1 MRILRW
7 FIAMN
12 LAALASICA
21 SAYEQYDAAFAFL
34 CLVFLCNLVML
45 RHIWGSWVTLSHLF
59 LTAFTLYTL
68 SGPFE
73 ILFGSG
79 AIPPFSP
86 PFYVRE
92 WLVDSAI
99 AAVSFMWAILLWGM
113 TYRPRHN
120 VTIRTIGYMRI
131 ALLLILFATAGEF
144 LNLIRAGG
152 ISILLAGK
160 AVYQAAT
167 ADIKLT
173 FPTSSFA
180 LLAFAFLGI
189 HHSWR
194 FAQSHSGISKGS
206 QSFDDLLFLVLCTP
220 LLLVHLILGQRLEIA
235 SYVAAFVLGCTYR
248 APVERF
254 PTRWAVGLLLVYL
267 LLSPLYGFRWA
278 FPLWISGKAVDLP
291 AETVQKLLLSSLNP
305 AVNEFGSPFG
315 NYSLVMQAGIADL
328 YYGSTFLRDLTV
340 AIPGFLYPGEKPT
353 SITYEFRDRFF
364 ADWSSRSRISGTA
377 FSSLLEARMNF
388 GDLGALLVFFAY
400 GSLLAVLEILRN
412 RYESPWFAAFY
423 CSFGLF
429 ALVVHRSSTG
439 GTLSGYL
446 WVVVILA
453 LVWAGRQIWRKRWQR
468 IEGLSSSSSIA

>member
-1 MRILRW
+1 MRVFRW
-7 FIAMN
+7 FIAAN
-12 LAALASICA
+12 LTVLASVGT
-21 SAYEQYDAAFAFL
+21 SAYEQYEVAFVFL
-34 CLVFLCNLVML
+34 CLALICSLFVL
-45 RHIWGSWVTLSHLF
+45 RYLWGSWMTLSHLF
-59 LTAFTLYTL
+59 LTAFALYTL

-73 ILFGSG
+73 VLFGSG

-99 AAVSFMWAILLWGM
+99 AAASFMWAMLLWGM
-113 TYRPRHN
+113 TYRLRHN
-120 VTIRTIGYMRI
+120 LTIRAIGYMQI
-131 ALLLILFATAGEF
+131 ALLLILLATAGEF

-189 HHSWR
+189 HHSW
-194 FAQSHSGISKGS
+194 QSLQLHSGIGKGAQRS
-206 QSFDDLLFLVLCTP
+206 NDLLFLVLCAP

-235 SYVAAFVLGCTYR
+235 SYVAAFLLGYTYR

-305 AVNEFGSPFG
+305 AVNEFGAPFG
-315 NYSLVMQAGIADL
+315 NYSLMMQAGITDL

-340 AIPGFLYPGEKPT
+340 VIPGFLYPGEKPT
-353 SITYEFRDRFF
+353 SVTYEFRNRFF
-364 ADWSSRSRISGTA
+364 ADWSFRSRISGTA

-388 GDLGALLVFFAY
+388 GDLGALLVFFVY
-400 GSLLAVLEILRN
+400 GSLLAALEVLRN
-412 RYESPWFAAFY
+412 RCESPWLAAFY

-446 WVVVILA
+446 WIAIILA
-453 LVWAGRQIWRKRWQR
+453 LVWAGRQAWRKRGQR
-468 IEGLSSSSSIA
+468 VAGLSSSSSIA